1 MEIHKLHEMLTE
13 AGIEHCFLD
22 RTPEGYNEVEAIT
35 PPEDRTHLNW
45 GWQVLVFNEDG
56 VQLCSAIE
64 GFGTYGY
71 GVAGEQ
77 GDSIELW
84 DITMKKPMGWLTAE
98 EVFERIKVVANGTD

>member
-13 AGIEHCFLD
+13 AGIECDFLD
-22 RTPEGYNEVEAIT
+22 RTPPGYNEIEQTT
-35 PPEDRTHLNW
+35 PPEQRTKLNW

-71 GVAGEQ
+71 GIAGEQ
-77 GDSIELW
+77 GDLIELW
-84 DITMKKPMGWLTAE
+84 DVKMDEPEGWLTAE
-98 EVFERIKVVANGTD
+98 EVFLRIKEVVGCA

>member
-1 MEIHKLHEMLTE
+1 MEIHRLHEMLTE

-22 RTPEGYNEVEAIT
+22 RTPPGYDEVEATT
-35 PPEDRTHLNW
+35 PPEDRTRLNW
-45 GWQVLVFNEDG
+45 GWQVLVFNKDG

-71 GVAGEQ
+71 GITGEQ

-84 DITMKKPMGWLTAE
+84 DVKTKNPVGWLSAE
-98 EVFERIKVVANGTD
+98 EVFQRIVEVIG